1 MLIER
6 ARRCTRCTKFYDSR
20 AVYAPQELTRVAG
33 TRVLLCQR
41 CAQFLASTGH
51 IVKCPHCLAVHS
63 RGHRTPGCDFRPQAA
78 RTPAWAYVSAP
89 HGCQK
94 NYVVLW
100 QRCKLVRAAEI
111 AEGSKPQQY
120 QFGYGNFKTV
130 AQFLRDT
137 RQALHRR
144 INLKDGIDP
153 DALGRKAQGAGC
165 PQRLRGYLT
174 KREREDRRQR
184 ELWLDMAA

>member
-6 ARRCTRCTKFYDSR
+6 ARRCTRCTKFFDSR
-20 AVYAPQELTRVAG
+20 AVYAPQELTQVAG
-33 TRVLLCQR
+33 TRALLCR
-41 CAQFLASTGH
+41 TCAQFLASTGH
-51 IVKCPHCLAVHS
+51 IVQCSHCPAVHS
-63 RGHRTPGCDFRPQAA
+63 RGHRAPACDFRPRAERA
-78 RTPAWAYVSAP
+78 PMWAYGSAP

-94 NYVVLW
+94 NYVSLW
-100 QRCKLVRAAEI
+100 RRCKQVREAEI
-111 AEGSKPQQY
+111 AEAATPRQY

-130 AQFLRDT
+130 SQFLRET

-144 INLKDGIDP
+144 IGLKGGIDP

-174 KREREDRRQR
+174 KRERDDRRQR